1 LKLKNEMEERNG
13 IMLRILNVTAL
24 IFYALWSVFTLAI
37 RFFADHPAG
46 YSMELFAVDLTVI
59 LLIIACLGF
68 VALLKQKKFGL
79 SFIMVAT
86 AGLLILSPFTEQ
98 ILFVPLY
105 VILAIIA
112 WLVFRQIGKPIPVKK

>member
-1 LKLKNEMEERNG
+1 
-13 IMLRILNVTAL
+13 MLRILNITAI
-24 IFYALWSVFTLAI
+24 IFYTLWGLFTLAV

-46 YSMELFAVDLTVI
+46 YSMELFTVDLTVI
-59 LLIIACLGF
+59 FCVLAALGF

-79 SFIMVAT
+79 TIVMAAT

-105 VILAIIA
+105 AIMAIIG
-112 WLVFRQIGKPIPVKK
+112 WLVFRQIGKPIPVKKQ